1 MPTYTFQCESCK
13 KQEDKR
19 LTISQR
25 DEPLSLPC
33 EACGGK
39 VTRIITGA
47 PKIVAGVTVSDKRP
61 EGWKDVLRGIKKS
74 SGRTSCIDV

>member
-13 KQEDKR
+13 KQEDKQLR
-19 LTISQR
+19 IAQR

-39 VTRIITGA
+39 VTRIITAA
-47 PKIVAGVTVSDKRP
+47 PRIVAGVTVTDKRP